1 METENTNI
9 HVIKVDME
17 NRPPEDI
24 ARDAALQIAALFDH
38 LVAEQ
43 ENKDKI
49 ESNYFE
55 RHSWKKVV
63 WQGIIKEKE

>member
-24 ARDAALQIAALFDH
+24 ARDATLQIAALFDY

-43 ENKDKI
+43 ENKDK
-49 ESNYFE
+49 
-55 RHSWKKVV
+55 
-63 WQGIIKEKE
+63 

>member
-1 METENTNI
+1 METENKNI

-38 LVAEQ
+38 LVEEQ
-43 ENKDKI
+43 QKQK
-49 ESNYFE
+49 ES
-55 RHSWKKVV
+55 R
-63 WQGIIKEKE
+63 

>member
-1 METENTNI
+1 METETKNI

-17 NRPPEDI
+17 NRPAEDI

-43 ENKDKI
+43 EK
-49 ESNYFE
+49 
-55 RHSWKKVV
+55 
-63 WQGIIKEKE
+63 QKEK

>member
-24 ARDAALQIAALFDH
+24 ARDAALQIAALLDH

-43 ENKDKI
+43 ENKDK
-49 ESNYFE
+49 
-55 RHSWKKVV
+55 
-63 WQGIIKEKE
+63 